1 VTAALIEPRTVAVV
15 GWRPVVA
22 LARIEAR
29 RYATRASVWLGWVG
43 TVATAVFARPDWPGA
58 AYEQVV
64 PVSFAA
70 LALGTFVAGV
80 RTGGRD
86 LDTDAGPLAE
96 EAALGGDAR
105 AAARLLGLAA
115 PVALALIT
123 AVAIAVV
130 AGVEGGF
137 WMGEGAR
144 RTDSAS
150 HSAAE
155 LIQPVLIV
163 ALAGAAGVM
172 LGRKVSRSVL
182 AITLGVFVWTALF
195 PLYWMWNGDRAYPV
209 ALVQTMP
216 LRVPIPGVTGLADT
230 PADWWVE
237 SPNSYRADFVRDV
250 VHLPTVV
257 LHDLYLAGMLTLVA
271 AGSLPRRRVAVR
283 AGGAA
288 VAVAAALAQWA
299 VSPL

>member
-1 VTAALIEPRTVAVV
+1 MTAALIERHAVAVV

-29 RYATRASVWLGWVG
+29 RYATRASVWLGWAG
-43 TVATAVFARPDWPGA
+43 TVATAALARPDWPGA

-70 LALGTFVAGV
+70 LALGTFIAGV

-96 EAALGGDAR
+96 EAALGDDAR
-105 AAARLLGLAA
+105 AAARLLGLVA
-115 PVALALIT
+115 PVALALVT
-123 AVAIAVV
+123 VVAIAVV
-130 AGVEGGF
+130 LGVEGGL

-144 RTDSAS
+144 RTDSAQYS
-150 HSAAE
+150 VAE
-155 LIQPVLIV
+155 LVQPVLLV
-163 ALAGAAGVM
+163 ALAGAAGVT
-172 LGRKVSRSVL
+172 LGRKVTSLL

-195 PLYWMWNGDRAYPV
+195 PLYWMWNGDRVYPV

-216 LRVPIPGVTGLADT
+216 LRVPIAGVTEFADT
-230 PADWWVE
+230 PAAWWVE
-237 SPNSYRADFVRDV
+237 SPNAYRADFVRDV

-257 LHDLYLAGMLTLVA
+257 LHDLYLAGMLALVG
-271 AGSLPRRRVAVR
+271 AGSMPPRRAAIRV
-283 AGGAA
+283 GGAA
-288 VAVAAALAQWA
+288 VVIAAAIAQWA
-299 VSPL
+299 VTPL